1 MENLVFNP
9 LSDEEIDKL
18 GLSVSDLWMIQGEGQ
33 DVQGP
38 FSTQYLNEKSAEHSE
53 FLKIVRCIT

>member
-53 FLKIVRCIT
+53 FFENCKCIT